1 MRVASPVAGSTRD
14 TRCVA
19 PGPLPI
25 HNAPAPAAMSVG
37 RPWDPKLRITS
48 PVRGSTRETRASAPV
63 STHTLP
69 SPTAMLLGAASAPV
83 NEAMRFPSARM
94 AASPSPVGRTG
105 PCSAAEPPSPRDASK
120 IATAAAAST
129 STPAARIACRRRSS
143 RAGTT
148 IGCASAARASA
159 INSPHVAYRSLG
171 SLASALAIT
180 RSSAGCSRS
189 GGGGS
194 CMCAHNVSASVD
206 R

>member
-1 MRVASPVAGSTRD
+1 MCVSCPVAGSTRD

-25 HNAPAPAAMSVG
+25 HSAPAPAAMSVG
-37 RPWDPKLRITS
+37 RRRGLKARITL
-48 PVRGSTRETRASAPV
+48 PVRGSTRETLSSAV
-63 STHTLP
+63 LSTQTLP
-69 SPTAMLLGAASAPV
+69 SPTAMLLGAVSDPV
-83 NEAMRFPSARM
+83 NEAMRFPSTGM

-105 PCSAAEPPSPRDASK
+105 PRSAAEPSSRDAST
-120 IATAAAAST
+120 IATAVAAST

-143 RAGTT
+143 RGGTT

-159 INSPHVAYRSLG
+159 ISSPHDAYRSPG
-171 SLASALAIT
+171 SLASALTIT
-180 RSSAGCSRS
+180 RSSAGNPGN

-194 CMCAHNVSASVD
+194 CMCAHSVSASVA